1 MNMNNKNN
9 KGRGEK
15 SNCSESDSEQR
26 KVGEGKYGYPTS
38 IVSSIVLRK
47 IAGMGVMMGVLAV
60 GFLWGAQG
68 AEAAE

>member
-26 KVGEGKYGYPTS
+26 KAGEGKYGYPTS
-38 IVSSIVLRK
+38 IVLRK
-47 IAGMGVMMGVLAV
+47 VAGMGVMTVVGMVGVLAV
-60 GFLWGAQG
+60 GFLWGARG
-68 AEAAE
+68 AEAA